1 MTSRPEIRW
10 DASKSVAENARQTLP
25 ELARQFFAAGRAAA
39 TLDSSPKALHHFR
52 LQTKRFR
59 YIIELFG
66 DYYGPALERRIEAL
80 RTLQDLLGA
89 INDCS
94 ATQDL
99 LLNRDDLHASQR
111 DRLLR
116 TLKATAARRVAAFR
130 RHWLKEFS
138 SPAVE
143 QGWTDYLGRFARRTG

>member
-1 MTSRPEIRW
+1 MTSRSELRW
-10 DASKSVAENARQTLP
+10 DASKPVAGNARQKLP

-59 YIIELFG
+59 YILELFD
-66 DYYGPALERRIEAL
+66 DYYGPALERRIDAL
-80 RTLQDLLGA
+80 RDLQDLLGA
-89 INDCS
+89 INDCA

-116 TLKATAARRVAAFR
+116 NLKATAARRIAAFR
-130 RHWLKEFS
+130 RSWLKEFS
-138 SPAVE
+138 NPAQE
-143 QGWTDYLGRFARRTG
+143 RWWTEYLNRFARG